1 MELCTASAI
10 SLTSLVCLFY
20 IIRQILKL
28 FSVSKLKP
36 SKKHN
41 LPPGP
46 KPLPIIGNILEVGV
60 KPHRAFAKL
69 AQIYGPL
76 ISLRLGTVTTIIV
89 SSSDVAKEMFLRND
103 HTLSS
108 YRTVPNSVTA
118 GDHHNLTMSWL
129 PVSPKWR
136 SFRRITATYI
146 LSPQRLDAW
155 SSLRQAMVQQLYE
168 HVLECSKTGQ
178 PVNIGKV
185 AFTTS
190 LNLLSKMFF
199 SLQLA
204 DHHSSNSSKSQE
216 FKDLISNIME
226 DIGKP
231 NYADYFPCF
240 KYIDPSGVRRR
251 LAVNF
256 ERLIA
261 VFQGIISQRMSI
273 RADSCETND
282 VLDVLLDLYEQN
294 ELSMDE
300 INHLLVV
307 SRNPFVFST
316 SLMFQKLDGL

>member
-1 MELCTASAI
+1 
-10 SLTSLVCLFY
+10 
-20 IIRQILKL
+20 
-28 FSVSKLKP
+28 
-36 SKKHN
+36 
-41 LPPGP
+41 
-46 KPLPIIGNILEVGV
+46 
-60 KPHRAFAKL
+60 
-69 AQIYGPL
+69 
-76 ISLRLGTVTTIIV
+76 
-89 SSSDVAKEMFLRND
+89 
-103 HTLSS
+103 
-108 YRTVPNSVTA
+108 
-118 GDHHNLTMSWL
+118 
-129 PVSPKWR
+129 
-136 SFRRITATYI
+136 
-146 LSPQRLDAW
+146 
-155 SSLRQAMVQQLYE
+155 
-168 HVLECSKTGQ
+168 
-178 PVNIGKV
+178 
-185 AFTTS
+185 
-190 LNLLSKMFF
+190 
-199 SLQLA
+199 
-204 DHHSSNSSKSQE
+204 
-216 FKDLISNIME
+216 ME